1 MDWNQDPYLQRLEEE
16 LKKMNERL
24 SMIERKI
31 AQPQKLLTVKE
42 VAQFLRVKERTVRY
56 YLNDSKEIPY
66 LKVDK
71 INPIPETDIGKKI
84 LYCRDCN
91 FFIMNDLKGIYKE

>member
-1 MDWNQDPYLQRLEEE
+1 MPMDWNQDPYLQRLEEE

-31 AQPQKLLTVKE
+31 AQPQKFLTVKE

-66 LKVDK
+66 LKVGK
-71 INPIPETDIGKKI
+71 RNRIPEKDLSGFIESRLRNKK
-84 LYCRDCN
+84 
-91 FFIMNDLKGIYKE
+91 F

>member
-42 VAQFLRVKERTVRY
+42 VAQFLRLKKRTVRY

-66 LKVDK
+66 LK
-71 INPIPETDIGKKI
+71 ISKKNLI
-84 LYCRDCN
+84 REKDLSG
-91 FFIMNDLKGIYKE
+91 FIESRLRNKKF

>member
-66 LKVDK
+66 LKVGK
-71 INPIPETDIGKKI
+71 KKNLIPEKDLSGFIESRLRNKK
-84 LYCRDCN
+84 
-91 FFIMNDLKGIYKE
+91 F

>member
-42 VAQFLRVKERTVRY
+42 VAKFLRVKERTVRY

-66 LKVDK
+66 LKV
-71 INPIPETDIGKKI
+71 GKKI
-84 LYCRDCN
+84 LYQKR
-91 FFIMNDLKGIYKE
+91 I

>member
-42 VAQFLRVKERTVRY
+42 VARFLRVKERTVRY

-66 LKVDK
+66 LKVGK
-71 INPIPETDIGKKI
+71 KNLIPEKDLSGFIESRLRNKK
-84 LYCRDCN
+84 
-91 FFIMNDLKGIYKE
+91 F

>member
-1 MDWNQDPYLQRLEEE
+1 
-16 LKKMNERL
+16 MNERL

-42 VAQFLRVKERTVRY
+42 VAKFLRVKERTVRY

-66 LKVDK
+66 LKVGK
-71 INPIPETDIGKKI
+71 KNLIPEKDLSGFIESRLRNKK
-84 LYCRDCN
+84 
-91 FFIMNDLKGIYKE
+91 F

>member
-1 MDWNQDPYLQRLEEE
+1 MPIDWNQDPYLQRLEEE

-31 AQPQKLLTVKE
+31 AHQKLLTVKE

-66 LKVDK
+66 LKVGK
-71 INPIPETDIGKKI
+71 KNLIPEKDLSGFIESRLRNKK
-84 LYCRDCN
+84 
-91 FFIMNDLKGIYKE
+91 F

>member
-42 VAQFLRVKERTVRY
+42 VAKFLRVKERTVRY

-66 LKVDK
+66 LKV
-71 INPIPETDIGKKI
+71 GKKNLI
-84 LYCRDCN
+84 TEKD
-91 FFIMNDLKGIYKE
+91 

>member
-1 MDWNQDPYLQRLEEE
+1 
-16 LKKMNERL
+16 MNEKL

-42 VAQFLRVKERTVRY
+42 VAKFLRVKERTVRY

-66 LKVDK
+66 LKVGK
-71 INPIPETDIGKKI
+71 KNLIPEKDLSGFIESRLRNKK
-84 LYCRDCN
+84 
-91 FFIMNDLKGIYKE
+91 F

>member
-24 SMIERKI
+24 SMIEQKM

-42 VAQFLRVKERTVRY
+42 VAKFLRVKERTVRY
-56 YLNDSKEIPY
+56 YLNDSKEITY
-66 LKVDK
+66 LKV
-71 INPIPETDIGKKI
+71 GKKNLI
-84 LYCRDCN
+84 TE
-91 FFIMNDLKGIYKE
+91 NDLSGFIESRLRNKKF

>member
-1 MDWNQDPYLQRLEEE
+1 MPMDWNQDPYLQRLEEE

-24 SMIERKI
+24 SIIERKI

-42 VAQFLRVKERTVRY
+42 VAKFLRVKERTVRY

-66 LKVDK
+66 LKVGK
-71 INPIPETDIGKKI
+71 KNLIPEKDLSGFIESRLRNKK
-84 LYCRDCN
+84 
-91 FFIMNDLKGIYKE
+91 F

>member
-1 MDWNQDPYLQRLEEE
+1 MPMDWNQDPYLQRLEEE

-31 AQPQKLLTVKE
+31 SQPQKFLTVKE
-42 VAQFLRVKERTVRY
+42 VAQVLRVKERTVRY

-66 LKVDK
+66 LKVGK
-71 INPIPETDIGKKI
+71 KNLIPEKDLSGFIESRLRNKK
-84 LYCRDCN
+84 
-91 FFIMNDLKGIYKE
+91 F

>member
-24 SMIERKI
+24 SMIEQKM

-42 VAQFLRVKERTVRY
+42 VAQFLRVKERTDRY

-66 LKVDK
+66 LKVGK
-71 INPIPETDIGKKI
+71 KNLIPEKDLSGFIESRLRNKK
-84 LYCRDCN
+84 
-91 FFIMNDLKGIYKE
+91 F

>member
-1 MDWNQDPYLQRLEEE
+1 MPMDWNQDPYLQRLEEE

-42 VAQFLRVKERTVRY
+42 VAKFLRVKERTVRY

-66 LKVDK
+66 LKVGK
-71 INPIPETDIGKKI
+71 KNLIPEKDLSGFIESRLRNKK
-84 LYCRDCN
+84 
-91 FFIMNDLKGIYKE
+91 F

>member
-24 SMIERKI
+24 SIIERKI

-42 VAQFLRVKERTVRY
+42 VAKFLRVKERTVRY

-66 LKVDK
+66 LKVGK
-71 INPIPETDIGKKI
+71 KNLIPEKDLSGFIESRLRNKK
-84 LYCRDCN
+84 
-91 FFIMNDLKGIYKE
+91 F

>member
-56 YLNDSKEIPY
+56 YLNNTKEIPY
-66 LKVDK
+66 LK
-71 INPIPETDIGKKI
+71 IGKK
-84 LYCRDCN
+84 N
-91 FFIMNDLKGIYKE
+91 FTREEDLSGFIQSRLKNKKF

>member
-16 LKKMNERL
+16 LKKMKGRL

-42 VAQFLRVKERTVRY
+42 VAKFLRVKERTVRY

-66 LKVDK
+66 LKVGK
-71 INPIPETDIGKKI
+71 KNLIPEKDLSGFIESRLRNKK
-84 LYCRDCN
+84 
-91 FFIMNDLKGIYKE
+91 F

>member
-1 MDWNQDPYLQRLEEE
+1 MPMDWNQDPYLQRLEEE

-24 SMIERKI
+24 FMIERKI

-42 VAQFLRVKERTVRY
+42 VAQFLRVKKRTVRY

-66 LKVDK
+66 LKVGK
-71 INPIPETDIGKKI
+71 KNLIPEKDLSGFIESRLRNKK
-84 LYCRDCN
+84 
-91 FFIMNDLKGIYKE
+91 F

>member
-1 MDWNQDPYLQRLEEE
+1 MPMDWNQDPYLQRLEEE

-31 AQPQKLLTVKE
+31 AQPQKLLTVNE

-66 LKVDK
+66 LKV
-71 INPIPETDIGKKI
+71 GKKNLI
-84 LYCRDCN
+84 TEKDLSG
-91 FFIMNDLKGIYKE
+91 FIESRLRNKKF

>member
-1 MDWNQDPYLQRLEEE
+1 MPMDWNQDPYLQRLEEE

-24 SMIERKI
+24 SIIERKI

-42 VAQFLRVKERTVRY
+42 VAKFLRVKERTVRY

-66 LKVDK
+66 LKV
-71 INPIPETDIGKKI
+71 GKKN
-84 LYCRDCN
+84 LTPEKDLSG
-91 FFIMNDLKGIYKE
+91 FIESRLRNKKF

>member
-24 SMIERKI
+24 SLIERKI

-42 VAQFLRVKERTVRY
+42 VAQSLRVKERTVRY

-66 LKVDK
+66 LKV
-71 INPIPETDIGKKI
+71 GKKNLI
-84 LYCRDCN
+84 QEKDLSG
-91 FFIMNDLKGIYKE
+91 FIESRLRNKKF

>member
-42 VAQFLRVKERTVRY
+42 VAEFQCVKERTVRY

-66 LKVDK
+66 LKV
-71 INPIPETDIGKKI
+71 GKKNLI
-84 LYCRDCN
+84 PDKDLSG
-91 FFIMNDLKGIYKE
+91 FIESRLRNKKF

>member
-1 MDWNQDPYLQRLEEE
+1 MPMDWNQDPYLQRLEEE

-42 VAQFLRVKERTVRY
+42 VAKFLRVKERTVRY

-66 LKVDK
+66 LKV
-71 INPIPETDIGKKI
+71 GKKN
-84 LYCRDCN
+84 LLPEKDLSG
-91 FFIMNDLKGIYKE
+91 FIESRLRNKKF

>member
-24 SMIERKI
+24 SIIERKI
-31 AQPQKLLTVKE
+31 EQPQKLLTVKE
-42 VAQFLRVKERTVRY
+42 VAKFLRVKERTVRY

-66 LKVDK
+66 LKVGK
-71 INPIPETDIGKKI
+71 KNLIPEKDLSGFIESRLRNKK
-84 LYCRDCN
+84 
-91 FFIMNDLKGIYKE
+91 F

>member
-42 VAQFLRVKERTVRY
+42 VAKFLRVKERTVRY

-66 LKVDK
+66 LKV
-71 INPIPETDIGKKI
+71 EKKI
-84 LYCRDCN
+84 LYQKR
-91 FFIMNDLKGIYKE
+91 I

>member
-42 VAQFLRVKERTVRY
+42 VAQLLRVKERTVRY

-66 LKVDK
+66 LKVGK
-71 INPIPETDIGKKI
+71 KNLIPEKDLSGFIESRLRNKK
-84 LYCRDCN
+84 
-91 FFIMNDLKGIYKE
+91 F

>member
-1 MDWNQDPYLQRLEEE
+1 MPMDWDQDPYLERLEEE

-24 SMIERKI
+24 SMIEQKM

-42 VAQFLRVKERTVRY
+42 VAQFLCVKERTVRY

-66 LKVDK
+66 LNVV
-71 INPIPETDIGKKI
+71 KKKS
-84 LYCRDCN
+84 YTR
-91 FFIMNDLKGIYKE
+91 KGFEWIH

>member
-24 SMIERKI
+24 SIIERKI

-42 VAQFLRVKERTVRY
+42 VAKFLRVKERTVRY

-66 LKVDK
+66 LKVS
-71 INPIPETDIGKKI
+71 KKS
-84 LYCRDCN
+84 YTR
-91 FFIMNDLKGIYKE
+91 KGFEWIH

>member
-24 SMIERKI
+24 SIIERKI

-42 VAQFLRVKERTVRY
+42 VAKFLRVKERTVRY
-56 YLNDSKEIPY
+56 CLNDSKEIPY
-66 LKVDK
+66 LKVGK
-71 INPIPETDIGKKI
+71 KNLIPEKDLSGFIESRLRNKK
-84 LYCRDCN
+84 
-91 FFIMNDLKGIYKE
+91 F